1 MYKRTTSESRLNSFK
16 LTKTDTQDVLYRR
29 YIDNIK
35 LSEALYPSL
44 SLLEVT
50 LRNSIDYAIETL
62 IKPNWLFEEISKQN
76 ILKPNDYT
84 KLLEANN
91 TIIKNYGKANGTKGK
106 LISELNFVFWIF
118 LCSAKYNPILWTK
131 KNFFMT
137 VFPNYPKN
145 KKQSIADISS
155 KLQKIRKLRNRI
167 FHYEPIYKQYPTL
180 INRYDEILEILS
192 YLPQDSMRVIEQTC
206 RFKDIYNQ
214 VIEKENQTSKNP
226 KHCTQ

>member
-1 MYKRTTSESRLNSFK
+1 
-16 LTKTDTQDVLYRR
+16 
-29 YIDNIK
+29 
-35 LSEALYPSL
+35 
-44 SLLEVT
+44 
-50 LRNSIDYAIETL
+50 
-62 IKPNWLFEEISKQN
+62 
-76 ILKPNDYT
+76 
-84 KLLEANN
+84 
-91 TIIKNYGKANGTKGK
+91 
-106 LISELNFVFWIF
+106 
-118 LCSAKYNPILWTK
+118 
-131 KNFFMT
+131 MT

-167 FHYEPIYKQYPTL
+167 FHYEPIYKQYLTL